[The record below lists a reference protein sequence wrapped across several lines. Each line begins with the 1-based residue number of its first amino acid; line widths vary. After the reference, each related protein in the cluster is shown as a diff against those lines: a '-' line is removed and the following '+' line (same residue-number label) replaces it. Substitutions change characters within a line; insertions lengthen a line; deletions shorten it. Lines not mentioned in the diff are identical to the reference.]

1 MLTTHIHKATQVI
14 EAIYT
19 RHTQLDPPVLESDG
33 TDSDN
38 PDLFGGYA
46 CHCSRSTPRYTR
58 EKPRAFALLRSLCPA
73 WREGLSSLTKGAPKE
88 EDGTDSDVGTEGTP
102 ST

>member
-1 MLTTHIHKATQVI
+1 MLTTHIRKATQVI

-38 PDLFGGYA
+38 PDLFEGYA
-46 CHCSRSTPRYTR
+46 GHCQGQLHATHGK
-58 EKPRAFALLRSLCPA
+58 KPRAFALLRSLCPA
-73 WREGLSSLTKGAPKE
+73 
-88 EDGTDSDVGTEGTP
+88 
-102 ST
+102 

>member
-58 EKPRAFALLRSLCPA
+58 EKASGLCTAPVSVSCMARRTVLLD
-73 WREGLSSLTKGAPKE
+73 KGAPKE

>member
-1 MLTTHIHKATQVI
+1 MLTTHVCKATQVI

-46 CHCSRSTPRYTR
+46 GHCSRSAPRIYAR
-58 EKPRAFALLRSLCPA
+58 EAPPGLCP
-73 WREGLSSLTKGAPKE
+73 
-88 EDGTDSDVGTEGTP
+88 DSDGGPEGTP